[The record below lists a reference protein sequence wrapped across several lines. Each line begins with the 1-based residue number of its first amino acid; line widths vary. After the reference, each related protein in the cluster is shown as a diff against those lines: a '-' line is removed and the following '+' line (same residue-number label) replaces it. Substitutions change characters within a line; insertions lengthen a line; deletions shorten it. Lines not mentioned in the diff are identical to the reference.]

1 MTGKRGLP
9 PATAMNHLSGFAWL
23 RLHPNLAVAQGLIQ
37 RETHYPRELL
47 SPLGTRDCCPAY
59 SYNLAKAFL
68 RETKGL
74 TEAFQFTSGHYGQQV
89 GLLGL
94 VGVVDC
100 FLLRA
105 RISINPNG
113 LATETKII

>member
-1 MTGKRGLP
+1 
-9 PATAMNHLSGFAWL
+9 MNHLSELVWL
-23 RLHPNLAVAQGLIQ
+23 RLHPNLAVAQRLIQ

-47 SPLGTRDCCPAY
+47 HRLGTRDCCSAY

-74 TEAFQFTSGHYGQQV
+74 TEVFQFTSGHYGQQV

-94 VGVVDC
+94 VDFVDC

-105 RISINPNG
+105 R
-113 LATETKII
+113 ETAGFIRLRQRFQR